1 MTRRTGKEQTMAYR
15 AAVFDLD
22 GTLLNTLGDLADS
35 GNELLASY
43 GMTPHPEQAYR
54 YFVGNGSRKLMERIL
69 PGKPPEVIDEALAR
83 YKAIYEK
90 RLTAKS
96 KPYEGI
102 AETLSALRARGIRL
116 AVCTNKH
123 ISAAEVLIRTYFP
136 ADMFDAFEG
145 DRPGVPRKPDPAHVN
160 IVLEKMG
167 VRPEETVYI
176 GDSGVDMQTATN
188 AGALPVGVLWG
199 FREKDELLENGAK
212 ILLSQPSELLEKVDF
227 VHNG

>member
-1 MTRRTGKEQTMAYR
+1 MVYR

-22 GTLLNTLGDLADS
+22 GTLLNTLADLADS

-43 GMTPHPEQAYR
+43 GMAPHPEPAFR

-69 PGKPPEVIDEALAR
+69 PGKSPEQIDEALAR

-90 RLTAKS
+90 HLTAKTT
-96 KPYEGI
+96 PYAGI
-102 AETLSALRARGIRL
+102 AETLSALKVRGVRM

-123 ISAAEVLIRTYFP
+123 ISAAEALIRKYFP
-136 ADMFDAFEG
+136 ADTFDTFEG
-145 DRPGVPRKPDPAHVN
+145 DRPGVPRKPDPAHVR

-167 VRPEETVYI
+167 IRPEETVYL
-176 GDSGVDMQTATN
+176 GDSGVDMQTAVN

-199 FREKDELLENGAK
+199 FREKDELMENGAQ
-212 ILLSQPSELLEKVDF
+212 ILLSKSSELLEKVDF
-227 VHNG
+227 VKNER

>member
-1 MTRRTGKEQTMAYR
+1 MVYR

-22 GTLLNTLGDLADS
+22 GTLLNTLADLADS

-43 GMTPHPEQAYR
+43 GMAPHPEPAFR

-69 PGKPPEVIDEALAR
+69 PGKSPEQIDEALAR

-90 RLTAKS
+90 HLTAKTT
-96 KPYEGI
+96 PYAGI
-102 AETLSALRARGIRL
+102 AETLSALKVRDVRM

-123 ISAAEVLIRTYFP
+123 ISAAEALIRKYFP
-136 ADMFDAFEG
+136 ADTFDTFEG
-145 DRPGVPRKPDPAHVN
+145 DRPGVPRKPDPAHVR

-167 VRPEETVYI
+167 VMPEETVYL
-176 GDSGVDMQTATN
+176 GDSGVDMQTAVN

-199 FREKDELLENGAK
+199 FREKDELMKNGAQ
-212 ILLSQPSELLEKVDF
+212 ILLSKPSELLEKVDF
-227 VHNG
+227 VKR

>member
-1 MTRRTGKEQTMAYR
+1 MVYR

-22 GTLLNTLGDLADS
+22 GTLLNTLADLADS

-43 GMTPHPEQAYR
+43 GMAPHPEPAFR

-69 PGKPPEVIDEALAR
+69 PGKSPEQIDEALAR

-90 RLTAKS
+90 HLTAKTT
-96 KPYEGI
+96 PYAGI
-102 AETLSALRARGIRL
+102 AETLSALKVRGVRM

-123 ISAAEVLIRTYFP
+123 ISAAEALIRKYFP
-136 ADMFDAFEG
+136 ADTFDTFEG
-145 DRPGVPRKPDPAHVN
+145 DRPGVPRKPDPAHVR

-167 VRPEETVYI
+167 IRPEETVYL
-176 GDSGVDMQTATN
+176 GDSGVDMQTAVN

-199 FREKDELLENGAK
+199 FREKDELMENGAQ
-212 ILLSQPSELLEKVDF
+212 ILLSKPSELLEKVDF
-227 VHNG
+227 VKNER

>member
-1 MTRRTGKEQTMAYR
+1 MAYR

-22 GTLLNTLGDLADS
+22 GTLLNTLADLADS

-43 GMTPHPEQAYR
+43 GMAPHPEPAFR

-69 PGKPPEVIDEALAR
+69 PGKSPEQIDEALAR

-90 RLTAKS
+90 HLTAKTT
-96 KPYEGI
+96 PYVGI
-102 AETLSALRARGIRL
+102 AETLSALKVRGVRM

-123 ISAAEVLIRTYFP
+123 ISAAEALIRKYFP
-136 ADMFDAFEG
+136 ADTFDTFEG
-145 DRPGVPRKPDPAHVN
+145 DRPGVPRKPDPAHVR

-167 VRPEETVYI
+167 VMPEETVYL
-176 GDSGVDMQTATN
+176 GDSGVDMQTAVN

-199 FREKDELLENGAK
+199 FREKDELMENGAQ
-212 ILLSQPSELLEKVDF
+212 ILLSKPSELLEKVDF
-227 VHNG
+227 VKNER

>member
-1 MTRRTGKEQTMAYR
+1 MVYR

-22 GTLLNTLGDLADS
+22 GTLLNTLADLADS

-43 GMTPHPEQAYR
+43 GMAPHPEPAFR

-69 PGKPPEVIDEALAR
+69 PGKSPEQLDEALGR

-90 RLTAKS
+90 HLTAKTT
-96 KPYEGI
+96 PYEGI
-102 AETLSALRARGIRL
+102 SETLSALKVRGVRM

-123 ISAAEVLIRTYFP
+123 ISAAEALIRKYFP
-136 ADMFDAFEG
+136 ADTFDTFEG
-145 DRPGVPRKPDPAHVN
+145 DRPGVPRKPDPAHVR

-167 VRPEETVYI
+167 VRPEETVYL
-176 GDSGVDMQTATN
+176 GDSGVDMQTAVN

-199 FREKDELLENGAK
+199 FREKDELMENGAQ
-212 ILLSQPSELLEKVDF
+212 ILLSKPSELLEKVDF
-227 VHNG
+227 VKNER

>member
-1 MTRRTGKEQTMAYR
+1 MVYR

-22 GTLLNTLGDLADS
+22 GTLLNTLADLADS

-43 GMTPHPEQAYR
+43 GMAPHPEPAFR

-69 PGKPPEVIDEALAR
+69 PGKSPEQIDEALAR

-90 RLTAKS
+90 HLTAKTT
-96 KPYEGI
+96 PYAGI
-102 AETLSALRARGIRL
+102 SETLSALKARGVRM

-123 ISAAEVLIRTYFP
+123 ISAAEALIRKYFP
-136 ADMFDAFEG
+136 ADTFDTFEG
-145 DRPGVPRKPDPAHVN
+145 DRPGVPRKPDPAHVR

-167 VRPEETVYI
+167 IRPEETVYL
-176 GDSGVDMQTATN
+176 GDSGVDMQTAVN

-199 FREKDELLENGAK
+199 FREKDELMENGAQ
-212 ILLSQPSELLEKVDF
+212 ILLSKPSELLEKVDF
-227 VHNG
+227 VKNER

>member
-1 MTRRTGKEQTMAYR
+1 MAYR

-22 GTLLNTLGDLADS
+22 GTLLNTLADLADS

-43 GMTPHPEQAYR
+43 GMAPHPEPAFR

-69 PGKPPEVIDEALAR
+69 PGKSPEQIDEALGR

-90 RLTAKS
+90 HLTAKTT
-96 KPYEGI
+96 PYAGI
-102 AETLSALRARGIRL
+102 SETLSALKARGVRM

-123 ISAAEVLIRTYFP
+123 ISAAEALIRKYFP
-136 ADMFDAFEG
+136 ADTFDTFEG
-145 DRPGVPRKPDPAHVN
+145 DRPGVPRKPDPAHVR

-167 VRPEETVYI
+167 VRPEETVYL
-176 GDSGVDMQTATN
+176 GDSGVDMQTAVN

-199 FREKDELLENGAK
+199 FREKDELMENGAQ
-212 ILLSQPSELLEKVDF
+212 ILLSKPSELLEKVDF
-227 VHNG
+227 VKNGR